1 MRNTD
6 PRVRELFSH
15 VRQAVNILED
25 LLLRSLPTAE
35 QPQRVET
42 KSTPRDLP
50 APAMPQKLAYSIK
63 EVHESVG
70 ASRSMVYREIG
81 EGKLRAVK
89 RGNRTLILAADLQDW
104 ISRWPAARSERN

>member
-6 PRVRELFSH
+6 PRVREFFNH

-25 LLLRSLPTAE
+25 LLLRPLPTAE

-42 KSTPRDLP
+42 KPTPREP
-50 APAMPQKLAYSIK
+50 QAPAMPQKHAYSIK
-63 EVHESVG
+63 EVHDLVG
-70 ASRSMVYREIG
+70 TSRSMVYREIG

-89 RGNRTLILAADLQDW
+89 RGHRTLILAADLQDW
-104 ISRWPAARSERN
+104 ISR